1 MAEITIYANEAT
13 SGEPIQQIEQALHQL
28 DGIERVLADTDDGEL
43 KIEFDEEKISG
54 KRIVG
59 TLQEYDIHDGIEERA
74 LSTGFRT

>member
-43 KIEFDEEKISG
+43 KIEFDEEKF
-54 KRIVG
+54 
-59 TLQEYDIHDGIEERA
+59 QENELLAHYRNTT
-74 LSTGFRT
+74 STTV